1 MDQEQLQRPQQ
12 QLHGIPYPPAG
23 KAVVRDSKEPHHR
36 MIVFGAE
43 SWTQFVRAYRVGAL
57 ASSG

>member
-1 MDQEQLQRPQQ
+1 
-12 QLHGIPYPPAG
+12 
-23 KAVVRDSKEPHHR
+23 